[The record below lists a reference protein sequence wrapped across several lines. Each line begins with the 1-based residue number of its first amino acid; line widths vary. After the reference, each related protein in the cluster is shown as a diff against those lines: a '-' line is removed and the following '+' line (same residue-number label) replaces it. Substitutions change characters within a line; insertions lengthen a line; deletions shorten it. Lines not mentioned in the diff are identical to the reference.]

1 MAADIQTVAKTAGVS
16 ISTVSR
22 TFTKPELVAPR
33 TREKVTRTA
42 ERLGFHI
49 SRSAA
54 ALKSGQTMRIALLTS
69 DGVSTWFDAHAFA
82 GLDSVFHPAGYDVS
96 VYTMTTT
103 DERRDFFMNLP
114 VRRNVDAVIVDS
126 FDIDPEEVKRLKT
139 MHVPIV
145 GINVPSSA
153 GFDATVGI
161 DDKGAMHTA
170 VDHLAALG
178 HRDIGYIGQANH
190 RQLRYSAESRLQG
203 FADACREHSDVR
215 PQILLFDSDSHF
227 VDNAINGILTAKPR
241 LTAVCIIK
249 DELALPIVY
258 RLHQYGR
265 EVPRDLSVVGFDDIE
280 LAGQIG
286 LTTLHQNPYRL
297 GVEAARKTLLAMGNK
312 SGEGLADAD
321 SAAADNSG
329 GTEPEPTT
337 YDLKDSA
344 STNTDESGRNGISR
358 IKTDS
363 GATDDDNHYT
373 VFDVPLMLRNTTAPP
388 TVSDGRATAQS
399 TTDENSAPS
408 AYSPLRPTVKTSS
421 YAYVPTPAYRGKA

>member
-1 MAADIQTVAKTAGVS
+1 MDRNNSKADMTTDIREVAQAAGVS

-33 TREKVTRTA
+33 TREKVTRAA
-42 ERLGFHI
+42 EKLGFHI

-54 ALKSGQTMRIALLTS
+54 ALKSGQTMRVALLTS

-82 GLDSVFHPAGYDVS
+82 GLDSVFHPAGYDIS
-96 VYTMTTT
+96 VYRMTTT
-103 DERRDFFMNLP
+103 GERRDFFMDLP

-161 DDKGAMHTA
+161 DDKSAMHTA

-203 FADACREHSDVR
+203 FSDACREHPDVR
-215 PQILLFDSDSHF
+215 PQVLLFDSDSHF

-249 DELALPIVY
+249 DELALPILY
-258 RLHQYGR
+258 RLRQYGR
-265 EVPRDLSVVGFDDIE
+265 EVPRDLSVIGFDDIE

-297 GVEAARKTLLAMGNK
+297 GVEAARKTLLAMGHNTD
-312 SGEGLADAD
+312 ADAND
-321 SAAADNSG
+321 
-329 GTEPEPTT
+329 
-337 YDLKDSA
+337 
-344 STNTDESGRNGISR
+344 ISEAG
-358 IKTDS
+358 TDS
-363 GATDDDNHYT
+363 IATDDDNQYT

-388 TVSDGRATAQS
+388 TASDTSAAAQS
-399 TTDENSAPS
+399 TANENPDAST
-408 AYSPLRPTVKTSS
+408 YSPLRSAAKTSS